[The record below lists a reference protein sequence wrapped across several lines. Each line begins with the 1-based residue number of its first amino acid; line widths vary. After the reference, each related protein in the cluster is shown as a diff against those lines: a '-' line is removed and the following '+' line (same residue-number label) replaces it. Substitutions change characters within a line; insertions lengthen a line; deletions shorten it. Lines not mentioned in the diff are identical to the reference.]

1 MFCAVSCCGRGP
13 HALAESQQCTMC
25 YQHCSVLSVLF
36 YYGVCTMFS
45 RALGEFQS
53 AERASTLPVRTQDRA
68 LPIYPGRA
76 PFWARRD
83 ARRNLGV
90 RVRLIRAVST
100 RRTTQSCID
109 PAFFLGRTDRV
120 GASGDRRRRKVLRPD
135 CPPKSNARSSPD
147 QMACCMP
154 SPDVASAARTVVLG
168 PILGITLFSSR
179 PN

>member
-1 MFCAVSCCGRGP
+1 MCGELLLAGDHTHWQNLSSAQCVTSIAVFCQYCFIMAC
-13 HALAESQQCTMC
+13 AQCFLE
-25 YQHCSVLSVLF
+25 HS
-36 YYGVCTMFS
+36 GNS
-45 RALGEFQS
+45 RAPR
-53 AERASTLPVRTQDRA
+53 ERELSPCAGSR
-68 LPIYPGRA
+68 PIYPGRA